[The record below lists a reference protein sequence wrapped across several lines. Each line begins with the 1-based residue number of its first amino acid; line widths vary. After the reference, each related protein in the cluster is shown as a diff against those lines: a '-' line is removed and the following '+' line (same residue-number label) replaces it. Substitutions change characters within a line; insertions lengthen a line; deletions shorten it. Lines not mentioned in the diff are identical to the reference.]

1 MTTIDIVVNGVF
13 AGIALLLIA
22 TCGAIF
28 RKESKKP
35 QKTHK
40 IQLSDLAQLWLGK
53 GEVNLSELAPIWCEV
68 AERADDEPYPVQ
80 EFTNDRI
87 QLFYT
92 NHVVSITGDYR
103 DVIEELLTI
112 LDKEGDCPSVVRVD
126 TDLESSWNSTT
137 YELLGKTNLADHS
150 LNVADEAIRMLE
162 EDNSRFMIPDMIIA
176 TLAHDIGKAPSLRS
190 DLYALGDHPLT
201 AGRVLIDIEAFNR
214 IAKKEIL
221 LKAIKL
227 HHKKPED
234 LLGKTLKFAD
244 QLAREKELEHAQSLL
259 PPIDQPRENYE
270 PPCLVMDDLP
280 REKVKKESFKGVK
293 IPWFDL
299 DSMMAQLR
307 PEINQVDGRRF
318 TAFSMSNGYVY
329 LQPKLIENI
338 AKEQAEK
345 AGTLDVVTM
354 EKEDMQ
360 KVLLSIAQVLREKE
374 MLASEFVKPGFY
386 GSYFTIVFKGG
397 NTLKGY
403 YMPFH
408 AEAFGSIGELEQIKS
423 GVLLEF
429 ASVEPYKEK
438 EKEKCQP
445 A

>member
-1 MTTIDIVVNGVF
+1 MSTLDFVVNSVF

-22 TCGAIF
+22 TCWVIF
-28 RKESKKP
+28 WRDSKKRP
-35 QKTHK
+35 QKTRK

-53 GEVNLSELAPIWCEV
+53 GEVNLAELAPIWCEV
-68 AERADDEPYPVQ
+68 AERTDGDPCPVQ

-92 NHVVSITGDYR
+92 NHIVAISGDYR
-103 DVIEELLTI
+103 EVIEELLTI
-112 LDKEGDCPSVVRVD
+112 LDNEGDCSSVVRVA

-162 EDNSRFMIPDMIIA
+162 EENSRFMIPDMVIA
-176 TLAHDIGKAPSLRS
+176 ALAHDIGKAPSLRS
-190 DLYALGDHPLT
+190 DLYSLGDHPLT

-214 IAKKEIL
+214 IPKKEIL

-259 PPIDQPRENYE
+259 PPRDQPRENYE
-270 PPCLVMDDLP
+270 LPCLVMDDLP
-280 REKVKKESFKGVK
+280 REKVKKEAFKGMN

-299 DSMMAQLR
+299 DSMIAQLKSH
-307 PEINQVDGRRF
+307 INQVDGRRF

-329 LQPKLIENI
+329 IQPKLIENI

-345 AGTLDVVTM
+345 GGTLDVVTM

-360 KVLLSIAQVLREKE
+360 KVLVSIAQVLREKE
-374 MLASEFVKPGFY
+374 LLAKEFVKTGFY
-386 GSYFTIVFKGG
+386 ASYFTIVFKGG
-397 NTLKGY
+397 NELKGY
-403 YMPFH
+403 YTPFH
-408 AEAFGSIGELEQIKS
+408 AEAFGSIGEMEPIKN
-423 GVLLEF
+423 GILLDF
-429 ASVEPYKEK
+429 ASVTPYKEK
-438 EKEKCQP
+438 EK
-445 A
+445 